1 MAGTLIK
8 CFAYAEIGAMGIDI
22 ESYVE
27 NGVEINFSLLSIEE
41 LYFWNI
47 EIKLLFIQFT
57 MAVKFIG
64 YVSYF
69 FRVRSANEL
78 AHTN

>member
-1 MAGTLIK
+1 MAGTLNK
-8 CFAYAEIGAMGIDI
+8 CFAYAEIGVMGIDI

-47 EIKLLFIQFT
+47 ENKLLFI
-57 MAVKFIG
+57 
-64 YVSYF
+64 
-69 FRVRSANEL
+69 
-78 AHTN
+78 

>member
-41 LYFWNI
+41 LYFSKI
-47 EIKLLFIQFT
+47 EYKLLFILFT
-57 MAVKFIG
+57 TSVIFVG
-64 YVSYF
+64 YI
-69 FRVRSANEL
+69 
-78 AHTN
+78 

>member
-1 MAGTLIK
+1 MAGTLNK
-8 CFAYAEIGAMGIDI
+8 CFAYAEIGIMGIDI

-47 EIKLLFIQFT
+47 ENKLLFIQFT
-57 MAVKFIG
+57 LAVKFIG
-64 YVSYF
+64 F
-69 FRVRSANEL
+69 I
-78 AHTN
+78 

>member
-1 MAGTLIK
+1 
-8 CFAYAEIGAMGIDI
+8 MGIDI

-64 YVSYF
+64 YI
-69 FRVRSANEL
+69 
-78 AHTN
+78 

>member
-27 NGVEINFSLLSIEE
+27 NGVEINFSLLSIE
-41 LYFWNI
+41 
-47 EIKLLFIQFT
+47 
-57 MAVKFIG
+57 
-64 YVSYF
+64 
-69 FRVRSANEL
+69 
-78 AHTN
+78 